1 MKRWFTRRETGSSI
15 GKLKKYENVGIH
27 RRGKMENRSSVLVQN
42 EKQAN
47 KAVAKVMRIT
57 FLIFSVVFL
66 LNVLGIFVV
75 DMKTM
80 TAAYVLGSALL
91 WLPTVIVNVA
101 KRDGAGVKYVLTVCA
116 VIFITIVTSTLGYHA
131 VLLFIYAIAIASLY
145 FSKRIN
151 VLTMILS
158 VIGVSAGQFI
168 CFWFDILPD
177 KNFPTLYKLIVYG
190 IVPRAMV
197 LIAIAAIFTMLCE
210 RTAGMLSNLMNAE
223 EQERMLRE
231 MRLMQQKSQETSG
244 MLKGMVKE
252 LSQITENSM
261 ESNRQIVAE
270 TGNVLD
276 SFSKNSEEITGINER
291 TQDIN
296 ARLQELTA
304 INRQLSGLA
313 GRINALSADNQNK
326 MDSATESMEQIHRST
341 NECKDIVWRLGEESK
356 EILGIIKVITGIS
369 KQTNILALNA
379 TIEAARAGEQG
390 KGFAVVAE
398 EIQKLAE
405 QTRRAVDD
413 IGEIVTESVNNTEKA
428 VKVMEQSVSL
438 TETGMT
444 SIKEVGSSTAVITTS
459 NEQMTAQIME
469 MDHTVENI
477 WMQSDKVAKG
487 MQQVDIN
494 TRNNYQAI
502 EQVNAAT
509 QENSAGVEMI
519 EEMVV
524 RIRELAGEDS
534 RESAC

>member
-1 MKRWFTRRETGSSI
+1 
-15 GKLKKYENVGIH
+15 
-27 RRGKMENRSSVLVQN
+27 
-42 EKQAN
+42 
-47 KAVAKVMRIT
+47 
-57 FLIFSVVFL
+57 
-66 LNVLGIFVV
+66 
-75 DMKTM
+75 
-80 TAAYVLGSALL
+80 
-91 WLPTVIVNVA
+91 
-101 KRDGAGVKYVLTVCA
+101 
-116 VIFITIVTSTLGYHA
+116 
-131 VLLFIYAIAIASLY
+131 
-145 FSKRIN
+145 
-151 VLTMILS
+151 
-158 VIGVSAGQFI
+158 
-168 CFWFDILPD
+168 
-177 KNFPTLYKLIVYG
+177 
-190 IVPRAMV
+190 
-197 LIAIAAIFTMLCE
+197 
-210 RTAGMLSNLMNAE
+210 
-223 EQERMLRE
+223 
-231 MRLMQQKSQETSG
+231 